1 MCNLT
6 IWVPY
11 FCEKLS
17 NAFHDNGSSKSMSS
31 AAIFLSLSSCN
42 LAQLKIPFT
51 YLPGILENR
60 ERFGVLLTKNLQLEL
75 IMSFSAAFFCCSGA
89 VNCSAHYVTISL
101 VEISFIL
108 PQNIWK
114 MECCIWGMYGCVT
127 GGRWSCRQ
135 WQNSLVPQIEFCN
148 AGRLQMAKRLQCWIG
163 TSRIVWNDVK

>member
-1 MCNLT
+1 MSAC
-6 IWVPY
+6 

-31 AAIFLSLSSCN
+31 AAFFLSLSYCN

-51 YLPGILENR
+51 YLPTILENR
-60 ERFGVLLTKNLQLEL
+60 ERSGVLLTESLHLWLNLIL
-75 IMSFSAAFFCCSGA
+75 SAAFFCCSGA
-89 VNCSAHYVTISL
+89 VNCSAHYATISL
-101 VEISFIL
+101 AEISFLL
-108 PQNIWK
+108 PQNSWK

-148 AGRLQMAKRLQCWIG
+148 AGRLQIAMRLQCWIG
-163 TSRIVWNDVK
+163 TSRIVLNNVK